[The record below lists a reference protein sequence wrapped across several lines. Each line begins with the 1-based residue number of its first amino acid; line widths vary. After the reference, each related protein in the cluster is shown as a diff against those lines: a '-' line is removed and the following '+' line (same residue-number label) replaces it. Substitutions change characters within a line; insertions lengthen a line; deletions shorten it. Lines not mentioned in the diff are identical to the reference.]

1 MRDEMERAE
10 EREMRRRE
18 EEAALHREE
27 AERRR
32 QAERERAE
40 RDRERR
46 QRVAETRRLFK
57 EKLAEATAQ
66 VERIELTQ
74 QRVDD
79 GIEALE
85 RRIREDP
92 FLDLEFYF
100 DRAFDADWPTL
111 RSSIFNL
118 INADEGRAA
127 VSMQRKRVQLAA
139 IPEFAAD
146 DELVMRMLSA
156 DESTAPNL
164 ADLARELLL
173 GD

>member
-1 MRDEMERAE
+1 MH
-10 EREMRRRE
+10 RRE
-18 EEAALHREE
+18 EEAALRREE

-57 EKLAEATAQ
+57 EKLAEAKAQ

-79 GIEALE
+79 GIDALE
-85 RRIREDP
+85 RRIRDDP
-92 FLDLEFYF
+92 FLDLEFNF
-100 DRAFDADWPTL
+100 DRAFNVDWPTL

-118 INADEGRAA
+118 INSDEGRAA
-127 VSMQRKRVQLAA
+127 ASMQRKRAQLVA
-139 IPEFAAD
+139 IPAFAAD
-146 DELVMRMLSA
+146 DELITRMLSV
-156 DESTAPNL
+156 DEDATPNL
-164 ADLARELLL
+164 ADIARELLL